1 MYQKNKQELVGIA
14 MSLANRKLHMLRS
27 NDGKNQ
33 EIWVSAD
40 EWMRP
45 RDIISEGSE
54 MPHEVLGLLRKW
66 SKEIDLIRED
76 FVSKA
81 SIGYACVDFIYDS
94 SVYKLQP
101 AAIAAT
107 KDMFHHLAETI
118 QKDLKRIGC
127 PYTHYNWDF
136 D

>member
-1 MYQKNKQELVGIA
+1 MMWKIQELVGIT
-14 MSLANRKLHMLRS
+14 MSFTKRKLHMLRS

-33 EIWVSAD
+33 EIWVAED

-54 MPHEVLGLLRKW
+54 MPHEVVSLLRKW
-66 SKEIDLIRED
+66 SKEINQIRSDFQSKANIGCAHVD
-76 FVSKA
+76 FV
-81 SIGYACVDFIYDS
+81 YEN

-101 AAIAAT
+101 GAIAAT
-107 KDMFHHLAETI
+107 KDMFHHIAEMI
-118 QKDLKRIGC
+118 QKDLKQIGC
-127 PYTHYNWDF
+127 PYTHYEWDF

>member
-1 MYQKNKQELVGIA
+1 MATYFEGTKA
-14 MSLANRKLHMLRS
+14 DNRKNMHMLKS

-33 EIWVSAD
+33 EIWISSD

-45 RDIISEGSE
+45 KDIISEGSE
-54 MPHEVLGLLRKW
+54 MPHEVYGLLRKW
-66 SKEIDLIRED
+66 SKEINQIREE
-76 FVSKA
+76 FEYKT
-81 SIGYACVDFIYDS
+81 SIGYASVEFIYDK

-118 QKDLKRIGC
+118 QKELKSIGC

>member
-1 MYQKNKQELVGIA
+1 MAIHFEKA
-14 MSLANRKLHMLRS
+14 DNRKNMHMLKS

-33 EIWVSAD
+33 EIWVNHD

-54 MPHEVLGLLRKW
+54 MPREILHLLRKW
-66 SKEIDLIRED
+66 SEEINQIREE
-76 FVSKA
+76 FTCKA
-81 SIGYACVDFIYDS
+81 SIGYACVDFVYDKA
-94 SVYKLQP
+94 VYKLQP
-101 AAIAAT
+101 VAIAAT
-107 KDMFHHLAETI
+107 KDMFHHIAGTI
-118 QKDLKRIGC
+118 QKDLKHIGC

>member
-1 MYQKNKQELVGIA
+1 
-14 MSLANRKLHMLRS
+14 MSFTSRKLHMLRS

-33 EIWVSAD
+33 EIWVDHD

-54 MPHEVLGLLRKW
+54 MPHEVYGLLKKW
-66 SKEIDLIRED
+66 SKEINQIRSDFQSKANIGCAHVD
-76 FVSKA
+76 FV
-81 SIGYACVDFIYDS
+81 YDS

-101 AAIAAT
+101 GAIAAT
-107 KDMFHHLAETI
+107 KDMFHHIAEVI
-118 QKDLKRIGC
+118 QMDLKQIGC
-127 PYTHYNWDF
+127 PYIHYEWDF

>member
-1 MYQKNKQELVGIA
+1 MGNI

-33 EIWVSAD
+33 EIWVAED

-54 MPHEVLGLLRKW
+54 MPHEVVDLLKKW
-66 SKEIDLIRED
+66 SKEINQIRSD
-76 FVSKA
+76 FQSKA
-81 SIGYACVDFIYDS
+81 DIGYAHVNFVYDS
-94 SVYKLQP
+94 SVYNLQP
-101 AAIAAT
+101 GAIAAT
-107 KDMFHHLAETI
+107 RDMFHHIAEVI
-118 QKDLKRIGC
+118 QKDLKQIGC
-127 PYTHYNWDF
+127 PYIHYEWDF

>member
-1 MYQKNKQELVGIA
+1 

-33 EIWVSAD
+33 EIWVD
-40 EWMRP
+40 HEEWMRP

-54 MPHEVLGLLRKW
+54 MPHEVLGLLKKW
-66 SKEIDLIRED
+66 SKEINHIRDE
-76 FVSKA
+76 FQSKA
-81 SIGYACVDFIYDS
+81 NIGYAHVAFVYDS

-107 KDMFHHLAETI
+107 KDMFHHIAEVI
-118 QKDLKRIGC
+118 QKDLKHIGC
-127 PYTHYNWDF
+127 PYTHYEWDF

>member
-1 MYQKNKQELVGIA
+1 MSIYDVKNAKNMY
-14 MSLANRKLHMLRS
+14 MLRS
-27 NDGKNQ
+27 NDGKDQ
-33 EIWVSAD
+33 EIWVDHD

-45 RDIISEGSE
+45 RDIISDGSE
-54 MPHEVLGLLRKW
+54 MPCEVLGLLKKW
-66 SKEIDLIRED
+66 SQEINRIRSD
-76 FVSKA
+76 FQCKA
-81 SIGYACVDFIYDS
+81 DIGYAHVDFVYDS

-107 KDMFHHLAETI
+107 KDMFHHIAEMI

-127 PYTHYNWDF
+127 PYTHYEWDF

>member
-1 MYQKNKQELVGIA
+1 
-14 MSLANRKLHMLRS
+14 MSFHLKKADGHKLHILRS

-33 EIWVSAD
+33 EIWVDHD

-54 MPHEVLGLLRKW
+54 MPHEVLGLLKKW
-66 SKEIDLIRED
+66 SKEINLIRDE
-76 FVSKA
+76 FASKA
-81 SIGYACVDFIYDS
+81 SIGYAHVNFVYDS

-101 AAIAAT
+101 GAIAA
-107 KDMFHHLAETI
+107 KRDMFHHIAEVI
-118 QKDLKRIGC
+118 QKDLKQIGC
-127 PYTHYNWDF
+127 PYIRYEWDF

>member
-1 MYQKNKQELVGIA
+1 MKSKIQELVGIA
-14 MSLANRKLHMLRS
+14 MSLVNRKLHMLRS

-33 EIWVSAD
+33 EIWVAEE

-45 RDIISEGSE
+45 RDIISEGSQ
-54 MPHEVLGLLRKW
+54 MPYEVLGLLKKW
-66 SKEIDLIRED
+66 SKEINHIRDEFQCKANIGCAHVD
-76 FVSKA
+76 FV
-81 SIGYACVDFIYDS
+81 YDS

-107 KDMFHHLAETI
+107 KDMFHHIAEVI
-118 QKDLKRIGC
+118 QKDLKHIGC
-127 PYTHYNWDF
+127 SYIHYHWDF

>member
-1 MYQKNKQELVGIA
+1 MAIHFEKA
-14 MSLANRKLHMLRS
+14 DNRKLHMLKS

-33 EIWVSAD
+33 EIWVDHS

-54 MPHEVLGLLRKW
+54 MPHELLALLKKW
-66 SKEIDLIRED
+66 SREINQIRSE
-76 FVSKA
+76 FQCKA
-81 SIGYACVDFIYDS
+81 SIGYAHMDFVYDS

-101 AAIAAT
+101 SAIAAT
-107 KDMFHHLAETI
+107 KDMFHHIAEMI
-118 QKDLKRIGC
+118 QMDLKKIGC
-127 PYTHYNWDF
+127 PYTHYEWDF